1 VSSVIAL
8 SAIVMAF
15 LLFAVVLAWGEYQ
28 TRNIVKDASKDEQPA
43 FRRQG
48 QGRPAAE
55 RKAPSLI
62 NS

>member
-1 VSSVIAL
+1 MSSIIAL

-28 TRNIVKDASKDEQPA
+28 TRNIAKAAAKNEQSA
-43 FRRQG
+43 FRQ
-48 QGRPAAE
+48 QKQNHPATE